1 MLSHLQE
8 KFDTL
13 EKKRRTLLQEIEA
26 CTDAEL
32 CFQPGPDR
40 WSITMVI
47 EHMVMGE
54 RGIRL
59 KGAEVFGETIEA
71 DPKADDLFKVVIDI
85 LDKDVPVDV
94 PDPAIEPAG
103 DQKLPALLRLW
114 DSERQALAVVLD
126 TISPEDT
133 HRAIASHPVTG
144 PLEPSRTL
152 ELAIAHFDTHHRQIL
167 RILEDIRSS
176 GELTP

>member
-8 KFDTL
+8 KYDTL
-13 EKKRRTLLQEIEA
+13 EKKRQALLLEIES

-32 CFQPGPDR
+32 CFRPGPER
-40 WSITMVI
+40 WSIAMVI

-59 KGAEVFGETIEA
+59 KGAEMFGETIEA
-71 DPKADDLFKVVIDI
+71 DPQADELFKVVIDI

-103 DQKLPALLRLW
+103 DKKLPALIRLW
-114 DSERQALAVVLD
+114 ERERQALATVLD
-126 TISPEDT
+126 AISPEDT
-133 HRAIASHPVTG
+133 DKAIASHPVTG
-144 PLEPSRTL
+144 PLKPSRTL

-167 RILEDIRSS
+167 RILEDIKSS